1 MATELTGLNLENVDV
16 PTSFALPFGTFE
28 RALERDNE
36 TRDALAVAVAAIDA
50 ATSPE
55 SRREALS
62 NARDIIATRLVCPE
76 ELENAL
82 AAAAATLSSTTDIA
96 SLWNAVCGVWASKWT
111 ERAWLSRKSCGI
123 DDADL
128 NVAVLLM
135 ELVDADLAFV
145 AHTAN
150 PVTGDEGE
158 IVGEICVGLGETLV
172 GNDAGSALAFTV
184 RKSTGDITVRSLPSK
199 LCGHFAPE
207 GGTVIARSDSNGE
220 DLEDFA
226 GAGLYDSIT
235 AAPTESRVV
244 DYAQTPVVWNADAR
258 DALIRRVAEV
268 ASAVAASRGKPQDI
282 EGAIAG
288 DRLVLL
294 QTRRQIC

>member
-1 MATELTGLNLENVDV
+1 M
-16 PTSFALPFGTFE
+16 
-28 RALERDNE
+28 
-36 TRDALAVAVAAIDA
+36 
-50 ATSPE
+50 
-55 SRREALS
+55 
-62 NARDIIATRLVCPE
+62 
-76 ELENAL
+76 
-82 AAAAATLSSTTDIA
+82 
-96 SLWNAVCGVWASKWT
+96 
-111 ERAWLSRKSCGI
+111 
-123 DDADL
+123 
-128 NVAVLLM
+128 
-135 ELVDADLAFV
+135 
-145 AHTAN
+145 
-150 PVTGDEGE
+150 
-158 IVGEICVGLGETLV
+158 
-172 GNDAGSALAFTV
+172 
-184 RKSTGDITVRSLPSK
+184 RSLPSK

-244 DYAQTPVVWNADAR
+244 DYAQTPVVWNAGAR

-288 DRLVLL
+288 DRIVLL

>member
-1 MATELTGLNLENVDV
+1 MDDDDVRVEL
-16 PTSFALPFGTFE
+16 
-28 RALERDNE
+28 
-36 TRDALAVAVAAIDA
+36 DAEGDAVVARGA
-50 ATSPE
+50 
-55 SRREALS
+55 
-62 NARDIIATRLVCPE
+62 
-76 ELENAL
+76 
-82 AAAAATLSSTTDIA
+82 
-96 SLWNAVCGVWASKWT
+96 
-111 ERAWLSRKSCGI
+111 
-123 DDADL
+123 
-128 NVAVLLM
+128 
-135 ELVDADLAFV
+135 
-145 AHTAN
+145 
-150 PVTGDEGE
+150 
-158 IVGEICVGLGETLV
+158 
-172 GNDAGSALAFTV
+172 AGSLGAA
-184 RKSTGDITVRSLPSK
+184 D
-199 LCGHFAPE
+199 E